1 MASSSILFLKE
12 NRYPTRKDG
21 SKMACS
27 VNSKHVLSVYYLG
40 VLLGT
45 ETGEGFQKSQGVH
58 NQRRR

>member
-1 MASSSILFLKE
+1 
-12 NRYPTRKDG
+12 
-21 SKMACS
+21 MACS